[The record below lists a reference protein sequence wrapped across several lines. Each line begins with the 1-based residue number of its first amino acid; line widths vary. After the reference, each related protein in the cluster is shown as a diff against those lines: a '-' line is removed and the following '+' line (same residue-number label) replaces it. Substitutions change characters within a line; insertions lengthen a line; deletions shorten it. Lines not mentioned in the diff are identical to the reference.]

1 MTEDEEFQLLEKRI
15 QQQKDRV
22 MYRPLEVNQPIT
34 LSDVYNQMDESEI
47 ERKLWDEHQVKV
59 ANARLKA
66 NEKQVGGM
74 HYKAMGVEPWD
85 VIDTWPLDQRI
96 GFYRGN
102 ALKYIMR
109 LGSKDQSDQEASK
122 GLHYLEKLV
131 EVLKE

>member
-1 MTEDEEFQLLEKRI
+1 MTEDDEFQLLEQRLKR
-15 QQQKDRV
+15 QKEKG
-22 MYRPLEVNQPIT
+22 MYRPLEANQPIT
-34 LSDVYNQMDESEI
+34 LADVYRHDSDIDQ
-47 ERKLWDEHQVKV
+47 RLWAEHVAKV
-59 ANARLKA
+59 DKARANA
-66 NEKQVGGM
+66 KQVGGM

-85 VIDTWPLDQRI
+85 VIDTWPLEQRI

>member
-1 MTEDEEFQLLEKRI
+1 MTEDDEFELLEQRLKR
-15 QQQKDRV
+15 QKEEG
-22 MYRPLEVNQPIT
+22 MYRPLDANQPIT
-34 LSDVYNQMDESEI
+34 LADVYSEMTESKI
-47 ERKLWDEHQVKV
+47 ESRLWDEHQVKV

-85 VIDTWPLDQRI
+85 VVDTWPLEQRI
-96 GFYRGN
+96 GYYRGN

-109 LGSKDQSDQEASK
+109 MGSKDQSNQEIEK

>member
-1 MTEDEEFQLLEKRI
+1 MTEDDEFELLEQRLKR
-15 QQQKDRV
+15 QKEEG
-22 MYRPLEVNQPIT
+22 MYRPLDANKPIT
-34 LSDVYNQMDESEI
+34 LADVYSQMTESEI
-47 ERKLWDEHQVKV
+47 ESRLWDEHQVKV

-85 VIDTWPLDQRI
+85 VVDTWPLEQRI

>member
-1 MTEDEEFQLLEKRI
+1 MTEDDEFKLLEQRLK
-15 QQQKDRV
+15 QKGKT
-22 MYRPLEVNQPIT
+22 MYRPLEDKFPSTQA
-34 LSDVYNQMDESEI
+34 EI
-47 ERKLWDEHQVKV
+47 IEEHEQRAMNEHQVKV
-59 ANARLKA
+59 ANARLSA
-66 NEKQVGGM
+66 NEKQVGGV

-85 VIDTWPLDQRI
+85 VIDTWPLEQRI

>member
-1 MTEDEEFQLLEKRI
+1 M
-15 QQQKDRV
+15 
-22 MYRPLEVNQPIT
+22 
-34 LSDVYNQMDESEI
+34 ESFIMGEAD
-47 ERKLWDEHQVKV
+47 K
-59 ANARLKA
+59 
-66 NEKQVGGM
+66 KQVGGS
-74 HYKAMGVEPWD
+74 HYVAMQVTPWD